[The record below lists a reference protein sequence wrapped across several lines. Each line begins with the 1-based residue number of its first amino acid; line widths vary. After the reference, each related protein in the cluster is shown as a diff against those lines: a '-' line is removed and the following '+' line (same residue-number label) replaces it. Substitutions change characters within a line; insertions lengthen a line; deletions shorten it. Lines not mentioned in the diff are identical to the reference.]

1 MVSKKFILS
10 KQRLSVLEC
19 VTKVFRE
26 NKYFIARIGRNK
38 LVLVRNIWHMAFQTP
53 AKFIHGGCLMDGSI
67 RMGIYNVCQ
76 CRYSWIAHYPGC
88 TDNRFVHPDT
98 NTLHRKT
105 TGTWFSMFTFCATSF
120 SLSVG
125 DFLPSSSSGSWISL
139 LGWTL
144 WAPVD
149 SAISFSVCLWLSSGG
164 PFSVI
169 LSKPAQKLYYTEE
182 FYNL

>member
-19 VTKVFRE
+19 VNKVFRE
-26 NKYFIARIGRNK
+26 NRKSFIARIGRYQ
-38 LVLVRNIWHMAFQTP
+38 LILVRNIWHMAFQTP
-53 AKFIHGGCLMDGSI
+53 LAKFMHGGCLMDGSI
-67 RMGIYNVCQ
+67 RMDIYNVCQ
-76 CRYSWIAHYPGC
+76 CRYSWIAHWIARTSDLC
-88 TDNRFVHPDT
+88 TLIT
-98 NTLHRKT
+98 IHRNT